1 MHPLKGL
8 ILIVLALS
16 TLIRCNTS
24 NPVDIQE
31 TGQQI
36 GDVMA
41 SMDEMGGNSGSLAAS
56 YAEPTFTRL
65 VSEETEIASYSPTG
79 IRSVACVSADPFST
93 FISFTWADG
102 ASSCLLSA
110 TGATVSRAPQFTATG
125 RRGATLTV
133 SKTGTYGQ
141 KITKTGADTFTFSN
155 DGIKRVFAA
164 AGATLFDFTTTTTAD
179 IGITGTARTGRIIS
193 GGTLRVAN
201 NLTGGTC
208 DYSPTAVTW
217 AASCNCAVS
226 GSWSGSCSDGKTSTM
241 TITGCGT
248 ATLTV
253 GADSE
258 SFTFDRCYSI

>member
-1 MHPLKGL
+1 
-8 ILIVLALS
+8 
-16 TLIRCNTS
+16 
-24 NPVDIQE
+24 
-31 TGQQI
+31 
-36 GDVMA
+36 
-41 SMDEMGGNSGSLAAS
+41 MDEMGGNSGSLAAS

-79 IRSVACVSADPFST
+79 IRSVACVSADTFST
-93 FISFTWADG
+93 CSSNAITRTFGGCTILGVTFDGFISFTWADG